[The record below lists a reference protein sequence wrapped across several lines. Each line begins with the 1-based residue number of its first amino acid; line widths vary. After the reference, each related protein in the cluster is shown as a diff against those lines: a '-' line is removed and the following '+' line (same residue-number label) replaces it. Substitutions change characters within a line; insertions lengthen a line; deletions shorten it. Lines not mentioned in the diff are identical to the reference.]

1 MSSIMQ
7 VQQDMLDRMNRY
19 ADLASG
25 PTVRPAAQFATQ
37 LDESAPVQGI
47 GASFEQALRSVD
59 AEQHRSSAAMAAV
72 DSGRSDDL
80 VGAMIQS
87 QKASVSFSALLQVRN
102 KLTGAFDEIIRMPL

>member
-25 PTVRPAAQFATQ
+25 PAVRPAAQLSGSEPA
-37 LDESAPVQGI
+37 QGI

-59 AEQHRSSAAMAAV
+59 TEQHKSSAAMAAV
-72 DSGRSDDL
+72 DSGQSDDL

>member
-25 PTVRPAAQFATQ
+25 PAVRPAAQIA
-37 LDESAPVQGI
+37 DSAPEQGI

-59 AEQHRSSAAMAAV
+59 AEQHKSSAAMAAV
-72 DSGRSDDL
+72 DSGQSDDL

-102 KLTGAFDEIIRMPL
+102 KLTGAFDDIIRMPL

>member
-7 VQQDMLDRMNRY
+7 VQQDMLERMSRY

-25 PTVRPAAQFATQ
+25 PAVRPAAQLAG
-37 LDESAPVQGI
+37 SAPAQGI

-72 DSGRSDDL
+72 DSGQSDDL

>member
-25 PTVRPAAQFATQ
+25 PAVRPAAPSGAAQ
-37 LDESAPVQGI
+37 APGI

-59 AEQHRSSAAMAAV
+59 AEQHKSSAAMAAV
-72 DSGRSDDL
+72 DSGQSDDL

-102 KLTGAFDEIIRMPL
+102 KLTGAFDDIIRMPL